1 MRIYIFKKRLLMSK
15 NKAVYTHGPIGRTM
29 LKNGFAMLPGTIAIC
44 GYNIVDTYFVGQLG
58 KIPLAAMGFTFPV
71 IMLIGCIFHGIAN
84 GVMAPTAQLLG
95 NNKISNAARVVSSGL
110 LITMIFSI
118 ALAFAGVMFTNDV
131 FIKMGAVGETLTE
144 VKGYMNIWFIGCF
157 TASIGG
163 LANSILVG
171 AGSPKISG
179 FMMMTGM
186 IINAVLD
193 PLFIFGLCTLPAM
206 GIKGA
211 ALATVISQFIVC
223 VVNIYF
229 VRHKHHL
236 IALEIIPWRVFRAA
250 AYQIIRYAIPNSVS
264 MMMMPI
270 GSALV
275 VKMTSF
281 FGDAAVAASA
291 AAGRL
296 EVVAFM
302 FPMALGITLMP
313 TIGQNF
319 GAKLYSRIRECHRFS
334 MHFAFIFLLIMGVIF
349 FFAAPWAARKFSTD
363 TEVQSI
369 IITALRIIPWG
380 LWGIEIHRYS
390 GFFYTGCDR
399 PVITAYLNIFRIFV
413 LLVPL
418 SYLGCKTGHVEGI
431 FAARLLADIIAG
443 ASGYILSRIMVKHL
457 PSDGSPKPEK
467 RTLKNKYLNYI
478 WEDIF

>member
-1 MRIYIFKKRLLMSK
+1 MSK

-29 LKNGFAMLPGTIAIC
+29 LKNGIAMIAGTIAIC

-58 KIPLAAMGFTFPV
+58 TVPLAAMGFTFPV
-71 IMLIGCIFHGIAN
+71 IMLIGCIFHGLAN

-95 NNKISNAARVVSSGL
+95 NNKHSNAARIVSSGF
-110 LITMIFSI
+110 IIIMIFSLL
-118 ALAFAGVMFTNDV
+118 LAGIGVACSTPLF
-131 FIKMGAVGETLTE
+131 KKLGAAGETLE
-144 VKGYMNIWFIGCF
+144 QVNGYMNIWYIGCF
-157 TASIGG
+157 TASIGA

-186 IINAVLD
+186 VLNAVLD
-193 PLFIFGLCTLPAM
+193 PIFIFGWCGMEPM
-206 GIKGA
+206 GIRGA
-211 ALATVISQFIVC
+211 ALATVISQLVSAA
-223 VVNIYF
+223 VNIYF

-236 IALEIIPWRVFRAA
+236 IVFEVIPWRVLRAA
-250 AYQIIRYAIPNSVS
+250 AWQITRYAVPSSVS

-270 GSALV
+270 GGALV

-296 EVVAFM
+296 EVVAFI

-319 GAKLYSRIRECHRFS
+319 GAKLYSRIRECHHFS
-334 MHFAFIFLLIMGVIF
+334 MTFAFFFLLVMGGIF
-349 FFAAPWAARKFSTD
+349 FVLAPWAASKFSSD
-363 TEVQSI
+363 PEVQRI
-369 IITALRIIPWG
+369 MITALRIIPWSF
-380 LWGIEIHRYS
+380 WGIEIHRYS
-390 GFFYTGCDR
+390 GFFYTGCNR
-399 PVITAYLNIFRIFV
+399 PIITAYLNVFRIFV

-418 SYLGCKTGHVEGI
+418 SYLGYKTGRVEGI
-431 FAARLLADIIAG
+431 FFARMLADFIAG
-443 ASGYILSRIMVKHL
+443 IAGYIISGRMVKRL
-457 PSDGSPKPEK
+457 PKDGSPKPVQK
-467 RTLKNKYLNYI
+467 TYKNKLLNYI

>member
-1 MRIYIFKKRLLMSK
+1 MSK

-29 LKNGFAMLPGTIAIC
+29 LKNGVAMLAGTIAIC

-95 NNKISNAARVVSSGL
+95 NNKLSNAARVVSTGFL
-110 LITMIFSI
+110 LTMIFSI
-118 ALAFAGVMFTNDV
+118 LLAALGIV
-131 FIKMGAVGETLTE
+131 FMEDIFVKLGATGKALEE
-144 VKGYMNIWFIGCF
+144 VRGYMNIWYIGCF

-163 LANSILVG
+163 LSNSILVG

-186 IINAVLD
+186 IINAALD
-193 PLFIFGLCTLPAM
+193 PFFIFGWAGLPEM
-206 GIKGA
+206 GIRGA
-211 ALATVISQFIVC
+211 ALATVISQFVTC
-223 VVNIYF
+223 VVNVYF
-229 VRHKHHL
+229 VWHKHHL
-236 IALEIIPWRVFRAA
+236 ITLEIIPWRVFRTASF
-250 AYQIIRYAIPNSVS
+250 QIIRYAVPNSIS

-275 VKMTSF
+275 VKMTSV

-313 TIGQNF
+313 TVGQNF

-334 MHFAFIFLLIMGVIF
+334 MRFAGGFLLVMGVIF
-349 FFAAPWAARKFSTD
+349 FFIAPWAAKQFSPD
-363 TEVQSI
+363 PEVQKI
-369 IITALRIIPWG
+369 IISALRIIPWG

-399 PVITAYLNIFRIFV
+399 PIITAYLNVYRIFI

-418 SYLGCKTGHVEGI
+418 SYLGCKTGYVEGI
-431 FAARLLADIIAG
+431 FAARLLADVIAG
-443 ASGYILSRIMVKHL
+443 ATGYFMSKVMVRHL
-457 PSDGSPKPEK
+457 PKDGAPKPEK
-467 RTLKNKYLNYI
+467 TVYRNKYLNYI
-478 WEDIF
+478 WDDCF

>member
-1 MRIYIFKKRLLMSK
+1 MSR

-29 LKNGFAMLPGTIAIC
+29 LKNGIAMLAGTIAIC

-58 KIPLAAMGFTFPV
+58 KVPLAAMGFTFPV

-95 NNKISNAARVVSSGL
+95 NSKLSNAARIVSSGL
-110 LITMIFSI
+110 LITVFFSALLAVLGIVFADDIFVK
-118 ALAFAGVMFTNDV
+118 L
-131 FIKMGAVGETLTE
+131 GAAGETLEE
-144 VKGYMNIWFIGCF
+144 VKGYMNIWYIGCF

-163 LANSILVG
+163 LANSLLVG

-179 FMMMTGM
+179 FMMMVGM
-186 IINAVLD
+186 LINALLD
-193 PLFIFGLCTLPAM
+193 PIFIFGWCGLPAM
-206 GIKGA
+206 GIRGA
-211 ALATVISQFIVC
+211 ALATVISQFVAC
-223 VVNIYF
+223 VVNIYL
-229 VRHKHHL
+229 VWHKHHL
-236 IALEIIPWRVFRAA
+236 IAFEFIPWRVFRAA
-250 AYQIIRYAIPNSVS
+250 AFQIIRYAVPNSIS

-275 VKMTSF
+275 VRMTAY

-313 TIGQNF
+313 TVGQNF
-319 GAKLYSRIRECHRFS
+319 GAKLYSRIRECHHFS
-334 MHFAFIFLLIMGVIF
+334 MKFAFVFLLIMGGIF
-349 FFAAPWAARKFSTD
+349 FFAAPWAATKFSPD
-363 TEVQSI
+363 PEVQKI
-369 IITALRIIPWG
+369 IISALRIIPWG

-399 PVITAYLNIFRIFV
+399 PIITAYLNIYRIFV

-431 FAARLLADIIAG
+431 FLARLLADAIAG
-443 ASGYILSRIMVKHL
+443 ATGYFLSQIMVKNL
-457 PSDGSPKPEK
+457 PADGSPKPEK
-467 RTLKNKYLNYI
+467 KIYRNKYLNYI
-478 WEDIF
+478 WDECL

>member
-1 MRIYIFKKRLLMSK
+1 MSK

-29 LKNGFAMLPGTIAIC
+29 LKNGFAMLAGTIAIC

-71 IMLIGCIFHGIAN
+71 IMMIGCIFHGIAN

-95 NNKISNAARVVSSGL
+95 NNKISNAARIVSSGL
-110 LITMIFSI
+110 LITIIFSI
-118 ALAFAGVMFTNDV
+118 LLAVAGVLSADYV
-131 FIKMGAVGETLTE
+131 FIKLGATGDTLNE

-186 IINAVLD
+186 IINALLD
-193 PLFIFGLCTLPAM
+193 PLFIFGWCGLPAM
-206 GIKGA
+206 GIRGA
-211 ALATVISQFIVC
+211 ALATVISQFIAC

-229 VRHKHHL
+229 VWHKHHL
-236 IALEIIPWRVFRAA
+236 IAVEIIPWRVFRTAS
-250 AYQIIRYAIPNSVS
+250 YQIIRYAIPNSVS
-264 MMMMPI
+264 MMMMPL

-275 VKMTSF
+275 VKMTAY

-313 TIGQNF
+313 TVGQNF

-334 MHFAFIFLLIMGVIF
+334 MHFAFIFLLIMGIIF
-349 FFAAPWAARKFSTD
+349 FFAAPWTASKFSPD
-363 TEVQSI
+363 AEVQKI
-369 IITALRIIPWG
+369 IISALRIIPWG

-399 PVITAYLNIFRIFV
+399 PIITAYLNIYRIFI

-418 SYLGCKTGHVEGI
+418 SYLGCKTGYVEGI

-443 ASGYILSRIMVKHL
+443 LTGYWLSKIMVKHL
-457 PSDGSPKPEK
+457 PADGRAKPEK
-467 RTLKNKYLNYI
+467 RIYRNKYVNYI
-478 WEDIF
+478 WDEWF